1 MLILDS
7 ANNQPWLN
15 QLEHHTFDMAQVR
28 QGFES
33 RQGGSLSVEGKIG
46 WPQWYA
52 LGDDVAW

>member
-1 MLILDS
+1 MAQS
-7 ANNQPWLN
+7 V
-15 QLEHHTFDMAQVR
+15 EHHTFDMAQVR

-33 RQGGSLSVEGKIG
+33 RQGGSLSVEGKVG